1 MSGGKVNWVTVGQ
14 RKRADKER
22 TEREYSSNTAAVHA
36 RSIAAKKVI
45 HQSLNHMKPFHTW
58 TDYELGQLGNII
70 KREWVRRRKP
80 VIFKEGKRIGYSVH
94 QKIRIRHEEMSEKS
108 QSYTRDY
115 INHLD
120 GPKRIETKR
129 Y

>member
-1 MSGGKVNWVTVGQ
+1 MAGGKLNWNKANQ
-14 RKRADKER
+14 RER
-22 TEREYSSNTAAVHA
+22 LDNHRTSSDYSGSSAAVHA

-80 VIFKEGKRIGYSVH
+80 VIFKEGKRVGYSVH
-94 QKIRIRHEEMSEKS
+94 QKIRIRHEDMSEKS
-108 QSYTRDY
+108 NTYTRDY

-120 GPKRIETKR
+120 GPKRIVTKR